1 VNRGNGLTGVLMM
14 NHDAS
19 GPEEAVLDLPAVV
32 PA

>member
-1 VNRGNGLTGVLMM
+1 VLTVLMM

>member
-1 VNRGNGLTGVLMM
+1 MVMM

-19 GPEEAVLDLPAVV
+19 GPEETVLDLPAVV

>member
-1 VNRGNGLTGVLMM
+1 VRSSGLAGVVMM